1 MKTQTSL
8 VFPVWFSH
16 VHVWQRGDISVLAT
30 GQLSFFFSWV
40 KTRKVNLKVCVSGCV
55 QAAILP
61 FASEVI
67 NSACLTVCCLWRCRE
82 ETWCTQHEA
91 GVGISLNRPAQ
102 NLCFICQETTKTKCI
117 QAWFNA
123 LHLCTSARS
132 LLVFRALCSI
142 CGWIKIMAKQKHRV
156 LIYGDRLDCISHH
169 AAVFNV
175 PWTLVLYCSFFP
187 KLKGG
192 I

>member
-123 LHLCTSARS
+123 LH
-132 LLVFRALCSI
+132 FCSI
-142 CGWIKIMAKQKHRV
+142 LVGFSCTVFHLWLDQNNGKTKTQSSYLRWSAGLYKSSCCG
-156 LIYGDRLDCISHH
+156 
-169 AAVFNV
+169 F
-175 PWTLVLYCSFFP
+175 
-187 KLKGG
+187 
-192 I
+192 